1 MVLPSVTHTSFCS
14 LFLFCHRTDAR
25 GDVDCCL
32 CILIHFCHQCCGSGS
47 STFLLPLPPP
57 LSPLLLPL
65 PLPLTLPLPLSL
77 SLPLHCRCLRCAA
90 AAAFWWWNSPPPPPP
105 PPPPFMTRKWTI
117 RRRRRPPPC
126 AMTAVVAAKKRGRG
140 GVAVCP
146 PVGRPGVGWRRR
158 WWWSGVRVRVG
169 ERGQQR
175 RPGVFFSFWR
185 AIGDEAQEPTRQVE
199 IKKRSTQ
206 QQHYS
211 EIDGV
216 FPIFLSLSE
225 RRLPSAVME
234 SSMLVVVILHP
245 PTDFSLSRVREHEDP
260 P

>member
-1 MVLPSVTHTSFCS
+1 
-14 LFLFCHRTDAR
+14 
-25 GDVDCCL
+25 
-32 CILIHFCHQCCGSGS
+32 
-47 STFLLPLPPP
+47 
-57 LSPLLLPL
+57 
-65 PLPLTLPLPLSL
+65 
-77 SLPLHCRCLRCAA
+77 
-90 AAAFWWWNSPPPPPP
+90 
-105 PPPPFMTRKWTI
+105 
-117 RRRRRPPPC
+117 
-126 AMTAVVAAKKRGRG
+126 
-140 GVAVCP
+140 
-146 PVGRPGVGWRRR
+146 
-158 WWWSGVRVRVG
+158 VG

-225 RRLPSAVME
+225 RRLPSAWPATPQKRRIVIE
-234 SSMLVVVILHP
+234 SMLVILHP